1 MADKLDICTKC
12 GCDGCY
18 VMPIN
23 ETKNSYSCFG
33 CGFTTTDLMIDGQYD
48 RDAYEE
54 SLPELY
60 KDLVYTDESGRNW
73 YPQAINTSKGS
84 VFVNGSNVDNWQ
96 WSAIKTIP
104 LTEEEQK
111 MPRYKNQNHKSDP
124 KSLKSFER
132 DFIEALDYIGVFD
145 KQ

>member
-1 MADKLDICTKC
+1 MADKLDVCPKC

-33 CGFTTTDLMIDGQYD
+33 CGFTTTDIMIDGQYD
-48 RDAYEE
+48 KEAYEE

-60 KDLVYTDESGRNW
+60 KDLVYKDDKGRNW
-73 YPQAINTSKGS
+73 YPQTINTPKGS
-84 VFVNGSNVDNWQ
+84 VFINGSSVDNWQ
-96 WSAIKTIP
+96 WSAIKTVP

-111 MPRYKNQNHKSDP
+111 MPRYKGLDHKSDP
-124 KSLKSFER
+124 KSLQSFGN